1 MKPLNWNVRG
11 LGQDQTFREA
21 QQLSH
26 ENMSQICF
34 LYETKITT
42 RQMKEKRKKLKF
54 QNCFAVSREGLGGGL
69 AMLWNP
75 DINVEIKSYSKHH
88 VDVVVHSE
96 KGSYWR
102 CIGIY
107 GHPESDQKKHTWELL
122 RRLAA
127 LSFLPWLCFGDFN
140 EVLNLN
146 EKSGGRDRR
155 ASMVID
161 FREAIRDCGLMD
173 LGSTGYPF
181 TWSNR

>member
-1 MKPLNWNVRG
+1 
-11 LGQDQTFREA
+11 
-21 QQLSH
+21 
-26 ENMSQICF
+26 
-34 LYETKITT
+34 
-42 RQMKEKRKKLKF
+42 
-54 QNCFAVSREGLGGGL
+54 
-69 AMLWNP
+69 MLWNP

-88 VDVVVHSE
+88 VDGVVHSE

-102 CIGIY
+102 CIGVY

-122 RRLAA
+122 RRLAV

-161 FREAIRDCGLMD
+161 FREAIRDCGSMD

-181 TWSNR
+181 TWSNRRFWAHIIEEKLDKFLGNSSWKSFF